1 MTTEERLRE
10 AARYLR
16 TQHPRPTSCGLFIDE
31 LILRA
36 ADEMDAKTLFV
47 AQLALGTDDAGLDFE
62 PWAMRD

>member
-31 LILRA
+31 LMLRA
-36 ADEMDAKTLFV
+36 AKEMDEKTLFV
-47 AQLALGTDDAGLDFE
+47 AQLMLGTDDVEVDSGFD
-62 PWAMRD
+62 RG